1 MSYFNSFNYVLYP
14 NFQDPDQKLILKNIT
29 SRVVRKIS
37 PLDDKSLFY
46 TYTILEGEKPEDIS
60 YKLYGKVWYY
70 WTILLIN
77 ERFDYQYDF
86 PLSSKLLND
95 YIVEK
100 YGSATVAYN
109 TPKYYIRTD
118 EQLVNSDAADNPDKD
133 FTDNFINV
141 PNSFVVGGVD
151 YTFSTYPEYSDGVLM
166 KKSIDSYEWEIQ
178 ENEKKR
184 NILVLQKQYIENFAD
199 EFNKLINR

>member
-14 NFQDPDQKLILKNIT
+14 NFQDPNQKLILKNIT

-77 ERFDYQYDF
+77 ERFDCQYDF
-86 PLSSKLLND
+86 PLSSKLLN
-95 YIVEK
+95 
-100 YGSATVAYN
+100 
-109 TPKYYIRTD
+109 
-118 EQLVNSDAADNPDKD
+118 
-133 FTDNFINV
+133 
-141 PNSFVVGGVD
+141 
-151 YTFSTYPEYSDGVLM
+151 
-166 KKSIDSYEWEIQ
+166 
-178 ENEKKR
+178 
-184 NILVLQKQYIENFAD
+184 
-199 EFNKLINR
+199 